1 MAASKPVVLP
11 GADINKEIECRICME
26 QKTLRI
32 LTCGHKCCQECIG
45 KCVPIG
51 DFVCLLRMQQPRQ
64 RKENSKQNIAS
75 KPSLNFQTLGSL
87 PVVLPFDKFILAR
100 SLVLFAISD
109 Q

>member
-1 MAASKPVVLP
+1 
-11 GADINKEIECRICME
+11 
-26 QKTLRI
+26 
-32 LTCGHKCCQECIG
+32 
-45 KCVPIG
+45 
-51 DFVCLLRMQQPRQ
+51 MQQPRQ

-87 PVVLPFDKFILAR
+87 PVVLPFDKFKLAR